1 MSLVADGEEYD
12 VLAYG
17 LLLIRQGRGWPSDK
31 AIARHMDWESRR
43 ASTVATLRLRDLG
56 LIRRTHVGRSQ
67 WRPTD
72 DALAWGV
79 DNPRRLA
86 AAQRREGMTA
96 IGEVSSDAVSRGM

>member
-17 LLLIRQGRGWPSDK
+17 LLMIQQGRGWPSDK

-43 ASTVATLRLRDLG
+43 APRAATLRLRDRG
-56 LIRRTHVGRSQ
+56 LVRRTHVGRSQ

-72 DALAWGV
+72 DAIAWGV
-79 DNPRRLA
+79 DNPQRLA
-86 AAQRREGMTA
+86 AARRREGTTVT
-96 IGEVSSDAVSRGM
+96 GEVSSDASSRGM